1 MQTIGK
7 TTNKRDFPLNWT
19 DILFK
24 SISGKTNYTIDVKIG
39 TKRISTDNQDLREN
53 PKKRRKQS
61 NPTRISSNEENMNR
75 GLSIDL
81 SPDENKKSLNHIEPM
96 NDLLLTSYQSTSSA
110 LPLNLTKSENQKLLS
125 DKSQKIQ
132 LSNNIQQNELSA
144 EVPKNFKYQPITKP
158 IPNFENRDCHASE
171 SSTCMVSFK
180 DQPCTS
186 TANVGAS
193 SIQIFNPEAFC
204 NQCNKEFCNK
214 YFLKTHKANKH
225 GVFIDSFPNSSIVD
239 QLDKNKITPMPT
251 TSDFSANTNDIPK
264 GASTPLLFKS
274 PLLFSQPL
282 VITNTCVSKN
292 MYNNQTRAFCSI
304 CQKEFCNKYFVKRH
318 KAKIHGIIDD
328 GDYKISA
335 DDVPFNF
342 KPNFQIKNEHFDSVV
357 SDTYDKCEKTISPS
371 FHTQESTFDI
381 SKTNSDLFVK
391 DTQNLVENEEPAT
404 KCVGIEIPCTYIKVE
419 EADNEQNMI
428 YTNQS
433 PNDSCNL
440 NNLNDSELTSYSAN
454 IINQNYEHSAVY
466 RNEYSTSNVENTM
479 EKSTEFK
486 SNVICTPI
494 NLITN
499 NTEHVDSKSKNINE
513 IKLNE
518 TNDSRDNIVVENDI
532 NDTETEKNTITDNA
546 KNELIDKSKLL
557 TVHNLFF
564 KLNGS
569 MLGNISKCFV
579 CNAQVDG
586 SLKEHIFEKHKNI
599 VHDMMNESLEL
610 NGRGNVSAAQY
621 SCSECQLTFNSD
633 VLLRAHV
640 EQCECNVKGIDRAST
655 SSKNSAET
663 DEYIKYCTK
672 GEPGERKQAA
682 TVLSSFCKICNK
694 ELCNKYFMKTHMQRM
709 HGISIQSG
717 NHIGGVVCDICNKEL
732 CSKYFLR
739 VHKQNSH
746 GIMENGS
753 CQRYW
758 SDSSMIADNGQI
770 LPPSDEPLHDNHRYY
785 KHYTEVCNICLRRFR
800 SAKWLSAHL
809 LNDHGDEGKPQWQY
823 IQSQNAEDDSRFNNT
838 MRATC
843 SEQSTMTMTME
854 GELKQNH
861 SSEEMKQYRCS
872 YCPFSTSILS
882 FLFVHE
888 KFHVAEKTDTAE
900 EDPMQ
905 VENPGHHKQDTDV
918 NPNEESSQD
927 TIGNDGFVGPEIGSS
942 SIDHSQTT
950 PTHHSRHIQTHS
962 QLIQTHHSSA
972 GVIPESN
979 HHEPFIMQSFFLEN
993 CSVSP
998 SAETKSTGR
1007 SDSFH
1012 SSLVYLPVKEK
1023 LTSTVNVFFK
1033 LTPT

>member
-7 TTNKRDFPLNWT
+7 TTNKTDFPLNWT

-39 TKRISTDNQDLREN
+39 TKRISTNNQDLKEN

-61 NPTRISSNEENMNR
+61 NPTRISSNEENINH
-75 GLSIDL
+75 GLGTEL
-81 SPDENKKSLNHIEPM
+81 SLDKNKKRFDNIEPM
-96 NDLLLTSYQSTSSA
+96 NDLVLTDYQNTSSA
-110 LPLNLTKSENQKLLS
+110 LPLNLTKSENQKVLS
-125 DKSQKIQ
+125 EKSEKIQ
-132 LSNNIQQNELSA
+132 LSNNIQQQNKSSAELS
-144 EVPKNFKYQPITKP
+144 KNFKYQTITKP
-158 IPNFENRDCHASE
+158 ISHFENRDCLSSE
-171 SSTCMVSFK
+171 SSTFMVSFK

-186 TANVGAS
+186 TANVGSS

-225 GVFIDSFPNSSIVD
+225 GVFIDSYSNSSILD
-239 QLDKNKITPMPT
+239 QLDRNKISSLPT
-251 TSDFSANTNDIPK
+251 TNDFSTNTNDITTE
-264 GASTPLLFKS
+264 ASTSSLFKS

-282 VITNTCVSKN
+282 IITNTYVSKN
-292 MYNNQTRAFCSI
+292 MINNQTRAFCSI

-328 GDYKISA
+328 GDYKTTA
-335 DDVPFNF
+335 DDVSFNF
-342 KPNFQIKNEHFDSVV
+342 KSDFQIKNENIDFVV
-357 SDTYDKCEKTISPS
+357 SHAYDKCEKTISQS
-371 FHTQESTFDI
+371 FQTQDTTLDI
-381 SKTNSDLFVK
+381 SKTNANLFIK
-391 DTQNLVENEEPAT
+391 DTENSLENEELVT
-404 KCVGIEIPCTYIKVE
+404 KYVGTEIPCTYIKVE
-419 EADNEQNMI
+419 EADNEQNVN
-428 YTNQS
+428 YTNKF
-433 PNDSCNL
+433 PNDLCNL
-440 NNLNDSELTSYSAN
+440 NNLNGSELKSNLAN
-454 IINQNYEHSAVY
+454 IINPNNEHGVVYQNLI
-466 RNEYSTSNVENTM
+466 EYPISNVENTM

-486 SNVICTPI
+486 SNISCTPI

-499 NTEHVDSKSKNINE
+499 NIEHGISKNKSIVGMKINE
-513 IKLNE
+513 IK
-518 TNDSRDNIVVENDI
+518 DSRDNVFGNDM
-532 NDTETEKNTITDNA
+532 EAEKNTETDNA
-546 KNELIDKSKLL
+546 QKELMKKSKLL
-557 TVHNLFF
+557 TLHNLFF

-569 MLGNISKCFV
+569 MLENMSKCYM
-579 CNAQVDG
+579 CNEQVDG
-586 SLKEHIFEKHKNI
+586 SLKEHIFEKHENI
-599 VHDMMNESLEL
+599 LHDMMNESLEL
-610 NGRGNVSAAQY
+610 NGEGNLRVAQH

-633 VLLRAHV
+633 ASLRAHV
-640 EQCECNVKGIDRAST
+640 EHCECHVKGIDRAST

-672 GEPGERKQAA
+672 GESGERKQAA
-682 TVLSSFCKICNK
+682 VVLSSFCKICNK

-717 NHIGGVVCDICNKEL
+717 NHIGGVVCNICNKEL

-753 CQRYW
+753 CQRFW
-758 SDSSMIADNGQI
+758 SDSSMMDDNGQV
-770 LPPSDEPLHDNHRYY
+770 LPQSDEPLHDNHRYY

-823 IQSQNAEDDSRFNNT
+823 IQDQNAEDDSRSNNT
-838 MRATC
+838 TRVNCGEKTAIATA
-843 SEQSTMTMTME
+843 ME
-854 GELKQNH
+854 GELKRNY
-861 SSEEMKQYRCS
+861 SAEVKQYRCS
-872 YCPFSTSILS
+872 YCSFSTSILS

-888 KFHVAEKTDTAE
+888 KFHVSEKTNMAE
-900 EDPMQ
+900 GNRTQ
-905 VENPGHHKQDTDV
+905 VENPCHHKMDTDV
-918 NPNEESSQD
+918 HPNEESSQD
-927 TIGNDGFVGPEIGSS
+927 TTGNDGIVGPEIGSS
-942 SIDHSQTT
+942 SVDPSQIT
-950 PTHHSRHIQTHS
+950 PTDHFQYTQTHS
-962 QLIQTHHSSA
+962 RLIQTHRPSA
-972 GVIPESN
+972 GVISESN
-979 HHEPFIMQSFFLEN
+979 PHEPFIMQSFFLEN

-998 SAETKSTGR
+998 SAEAKSTGR